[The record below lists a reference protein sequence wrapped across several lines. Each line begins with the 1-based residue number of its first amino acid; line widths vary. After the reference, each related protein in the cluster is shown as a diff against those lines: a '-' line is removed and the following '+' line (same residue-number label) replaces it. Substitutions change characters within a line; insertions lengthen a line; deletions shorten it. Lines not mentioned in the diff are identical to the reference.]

1 MFKSHQVQNELE
13 AYLLGFL
20 YADGYIT
27 GKYHGRYYLLG
38 IGLKAEDK
46 DFLQWICDEFNKA
59 FNKSI
64 KIKYQEK
71 TNSYKW
77 EIGNIILV
85 SNLIS
90 LGIIPHKTY
99 ENNSFV
105 FDNVPDNL
113 KRHFIRGYFD
123 GDGSVTLHQCKNLH
137 HRPQLTGNFV
147 SLNGD
152 LLKKIQLF
160 LEENQINCTMR
171 IEKDKYYRL
180 QFAGNSVAEKLRNL
194 FYQDSNFYLTRKKD
208 VFYKTSPIPQ
218 LHQYRNISIHKQK
231 NGIKYK
237 AEIYFRGERYYL
249 GLFTTIYDALQA
261 YNNKAKEFNLPEQ
274 EYKGEQ
280 L

>member
-1 MFKSHQVQNELE
+1 MFESHQVQNELE

-20 YADGYIT
+20 YADGYVT
-27 GKYHGRYYLLG
+27 GEYHGRYYLLG

-123 GDGSVTLHQCKNLH
+123 GDGSLYRRTFKNNTRTSTAVTLTSTMNFCKA
-137 HRPQLTGNFV
+137 V
-147 SLNGD
+147 SDICAEYIG
-152 LLKKIQLF
+152 
-160 LEENQINCTMR
+160 INS
-171 IEKDKYYRL
+171 
-180 QFAGNSVAEKLRNL
+180 G
-194 FYQDSNFYLTRKKD
+194 
-208 VFYKTSPIPQ
+208 
-218 LHQYRNISIHKQK
+218 
-231 NGIKYK
+231 
-237 AEIYFRGERYYL
+237 
-249 GLFTTIYDALQA
+249 IYDASCHNGITSVFSICG
-261 YNNKAKEFNLPEQ
+261 NNVCKKFLDWI
-274 EYKGEQ
+274 YKDATICLERKYKRYVDYYA
-280 L
+280 LNNSLSA